1 MRSSSHGSITQ
12 KLTWMNMLVCGVALV
27 VASSAFISY
36 DLLTF
41 RKAKFARLSA
51 QAQMVSV
58 NSAITLASN
67 DKADANKILASF
79 QADPN
84 ILDAAI
90 YTVDGK
96 PFATY
101 TRAGETPIAAWPQL
115 SSGRMEHV
123 WNRQNDI
130 VLGRMIVT
138 DGVRRGIVYIRSDV
152 QALYARL
159 ELYGGIGAIVLIL
172 SMLAAL
178 GVSRFFRRAV
188 AEPIVQLAKAVQEVS
203 LDKRHGLR
211 FTQIQGLG
219 EVSVLAESFNQ
230 MIDEIA
236 RGKESLQ
243 HANDQLEER
252 VKERTAELVSAQQE
266 IRAFSDSVVKA
277 KEDIERASRFKD
289 QFLSTMSHE
298 LRTPLNAVLGFSD
311 LLADVRYGPLNDR
324 QHRYVTHIHTSGQHL
339 LRLINDILD
348 LSKIEAGRL
357 QLTFEDV
364 KVDACFGEVADALQ
378 PLVDKNSHQLVVNA
392 MPGMVVRADHTRFK
406 QMLMNLLGNA
416 IKFTPKGGRIELN
429 ARPAGEFVRVEVRDS
444 GPGIPPEEQ
453 KKIFEAFHRVRQ
465 QEKAAEGTGL
475 GLAITRSLVELHGGA
490 LDIESEL
497 GSGSCFFFTL
507 PSVAPAREV
516 ETPELEAH
524 AVRPLQARIL
534 VVEDDPAS
542 ADLLES
548 QLSSEGYEV
557 VVCNRCEDAVQMAID
572 LQPAV
577 ITLDIVML
585 PVNGWDI
592 LAKLKSEPRTA
603 KIGVVVV
610 TVVDQRSTGAVL
622 GADEYVVK
630 PVDKAILLAAVERCL
645 DQKGKAAPNSPVLV
659 VEDDAPTREFIAD
672 LLGQNGYAVKTAA
685 DGEQARKQVKSD
697 APGLVILDL
706 MLPQVSGFRLI
717 AEWRKDPATASLPIF
732 VLTNKDLSQEERE
745 YLNANTGALFAK
757 HEEWGA
763 DLIREIHRIAP
774 AMGDTESV
782 LSEAH

>member
-1 MRSSSHGSITQ
+1 
-12 KLTWMNMLVCGVALV
+12 MNMLVCGVALV
-27 VASSAFISY
+27 VASSAFIGY
-36 DLLTF
+36 DLMTF

-51 QAQMVSV
+51 QAQMVGV
-58 NSAITLASN
+58 NGALELASGN
-67 DKADANKILASF
+67 ADAGNKILASF

-90 YTVDGK
+90 YTADGK
-96 PFATY
+96 LFAAY
-101 TRAGETPIAAWPQL
+101 TRAGETPISTWPQMPR
-115 SSGRMEHV
+115 GRLEYV
-123 WNRQNDI
+123 WNRQSDI
-130 VLGRMIVT
+130 LLGRHILA
-138 DGVRRGIVYIRSDV
+138 DGVNRGVVYLRSDV

-159 ELYGGIGAIVLIL
+159 ELYAGIGTIVLFF

-178 GVSRFFRRAV
+178 GVSRVFRRSV
-188 AEPIVQLAKAVQEVS
+188 SEPIVQLAKAAQEVS
-203 LDKRHGLR
+203 LDQTHAPR
-211 FTQIQGLG
+211 FIESQGQG
-219 EVSVLAESFNQ
+219 EISVLVDSFNEMMDQ
-230 MIDEIA
+230 IA
-236 RGKESLQ
+236 KGRKDLQ
-243 HANDQLEER
+243 RANDELETR
-252 VKERTAELVSAQQE
+252 VKERTAELVAAQQE
-266 IRAFSDSVVKA
+266 IQAFSASVVRA

-324 QHRYVTHIHTSGQHL
+324 QQRYVTHIHTSGQHL

-364 KVDACFGEVADALQ
+364 KVDTCFTEVSDALQ
-378 PLVDKNSHQLVVNA
+378 PLVDKNSHELIVDA
-392 MPGMVVRADHTRFK
+392 MPGLVVRADSTRFK

-416 IKFTPKGGRIELN
+416 IKFTPKGGRIELK
-429 ARPAGEFVRVEVRDS
+429 ARPAGEFVRVEVHDS

-497 GSGSCFFFTL
+497 GRGSCFFFTL
-507 PSVAPAREV
+507 PAVAPARQE
-516 ETPELEAH
+516 EKHELEAH
-524 AVRPLQARIL
+524 AVRPTQACIL

-630 PVDKAILLAAVERCL
+630 PVDKGILLAAVDRCL
-645 DQKGKAAPNSPVLV
+645 DRKGKAALNSPVLV
-659 VEDDAPTREFIAD
+659 VEDDAATREFIAD

-685 DGEQARKQVKSD
+685 DGEQARTQVKSN

-732 VLTNKDLSQEERE
+732 VLTNKDLSKEERE

-763 DLIREIHRIAP
+763 DLIREIHRVAP
-774 AMGDTESV
+774 AMGDAEAV
-782 LSEAH
+782 LSEAR

>member
-1 MRSSSHGSITQ
+1 MRSSSPGSITRS
-12 KLTWMNMLVCGVALV
+12 LTWMNMLVCGVALAL
-27 VASSAFISY
+27 ASSAFISY

-41 RKAKFARLSA
+41 RKEKFARLGA

-58 NSAITLASN
+58 NSIAALASGN
-67 DKADANKILASF
+67 ADDAKKTLASF

-84 ILDAAI
+84 ILGAAI
-90 YTVDGK
+90 YSADGK
-96 PFATY
+96 LFASY
-101 TRAGETPIAAWPQL
+101 VRAGESPTDAWPVLPRGQI
-115 SSGRMEHV
+115 EHV
-123 WNRQNDI
+123 WNRQSEI
-130 VLGRMIVT
+130 ILGHAILSEGAIR
-138 DGVRRGIVYIRSDV
+138 GVVYLRSDV

-159 ELYGGIGAIVLIL
+159 ELYVGMGSVVLLL

-178 GVSRFFRRAV
+178 GVSAFFRRSV
-188 AEPIVQLAKAVQEVS
+188 AEPIVRLAKAAQEVS
-203 LDKRHGLR
+203 LDRSQPVR
-211 FTQIQGLG
+211 FTPMQGQG
-219 EVSVLAESFNQ
+219 EVSILIDSFNQ
-230 MIDEIA
+230 MMDQIA
-236 RGKESLQ
+236 KGKENLER
-243 HANDQLEER
+243 ANDELESR
-252 VKERTAELVSAQQE
+252 VQTRTAELVAAQEE
-266 IRAFSDSVVKA
+266 IRAYSESVVKA

-311 LLADVRYGPLNDR
+311 LLADIRYGPLNER
-324 QHRYVTHIHTSGQHL
+324 QQRYVSHIHTSGQHL

-357 QLTFEDV
+357 QLTIEDV
-364 KVDACFGEVADALQ
+364 NVDACFTEVGDALQ
-378 PLVDKNSHQLVVNA
+378 PLVDKNAHRLVVKA
-392 MPGMVVRADHTRFK
+392 TPGLVVRADHTRFK

-416 IKFTPKGGRIELN
+416 IKFTPKGGAIELN
-429 ARPAGEFVRVEVRDS
+429 ARPAGEFVRIEVRDS
-444 GPGIPPEEQ
+444 GPGIAPEEQ

-490 LDIESEL
+490 LDIESAV
-497 GSGSCFFFTL
+497 GKGSCFFFTL
-507 PSVAPAREV
+507 PAVAPARQAAR
-516 ETPELEAH
+516 PELEAH
-524 AVRPLQARIL
+524 AARPGQARIL
-534 VVEDDPAS
+534 VVEDDPAA

-557 VVCNRCEDAVQMAID
+557 VVCSRCEDAVQMAID

-585 PVNGWDI
+585 PVSGWDI

-610 TVVDQRSTGAVL
+610 TVVDQQSTGALL
-622 GADEYVVK
+622 GADEYVMK
-630 PVDKAILLAAVERCL
+630 PVDRSILLAAVERCL
-645 DQKGKAAPNSPVLV
+645 DRRGKAAAHAPVLV

-672 LLGQNGYAVKTAA
+672 LLSQNGYAVKTAS
-685 DGEQARKQVKSD
+685 DGEQARMQVRND

-717 AEWRKDPATASLPIF
+717 AEWRKSPATAGLPIF
-732 VLTNKDLSQEERE
+732 VLTNKDLSKEERE
-745 YLNANTGALFAK
+745 YLNANTGALFSK

-763 DLIREIHRIAP
+763 DLIREIHRVAP
-774 AMGDTESV
+774 P
-782 LSEAH
+782 LSDAPQLLAEAH